1 MKDMDSNGLMDLLLL
16 FRIGIKVNLIMLQR
30 VLMQAITKVASQW
43 DGDIPMNEDYN
54 GVIFNVITGNHYT
67 SVNEVTV
74 N

>member
-1 MKDMDSNGLMDLLLL
+1 MKDMDLNGLIILLLL
-16 FRIGIKVNLIMLQR
+16 IRIGIRVNLIMLQR
-30 VLMQAITKVASQW
+30 VLMQAIPKVASQW

-54 GVIFNVITGNHYT
+54 GGMFNVITGNHYI

>member
-1 MKDMDSNGLMDLLLL
+1 
-16 FRIGIKVNLIMLQR
+16 
-30 VLMQAITKVASQW
+30 MQAIPKVASQW

-54 GVIFNVITGNHYT
+54 GMMFNVITGNRYI